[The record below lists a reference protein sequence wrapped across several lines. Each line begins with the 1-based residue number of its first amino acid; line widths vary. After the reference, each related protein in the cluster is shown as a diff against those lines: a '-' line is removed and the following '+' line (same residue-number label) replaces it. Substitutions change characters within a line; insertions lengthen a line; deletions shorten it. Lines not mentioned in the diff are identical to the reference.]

1 MDTIDVDAT
10 NCGLINAG
18 MMISETLTDAWN
30 TIEQNRLCYYRKN
43 KNTISYED
51 YKGLTDE
58 LARGGTPPRFLII
71 DDGWQ
76 QIGVEAN
83 KEPEECLVQEGV
95 YLQYMMQVC
104 LRMACPCRLLG
115 RCNRVKP
122 AATGMEHYDSALTYP
137 VQSPGVKGNQLDI
150 VMDSVSVHGL
160 GLVQP
165 KKVFDFYN
173 ELHAYLSSCGVDGVN
188 VDVQNIIGEGH
199 GERVA
204 LTRSYHQALEASI
217 SRNFPDNG
225 CIACMCHSTDGMYS
239 AKKTVVVRASDD
251 LFTYDPHNSL
261 HPTADYHAAARAVG
275 GCPIYVSDKPGNHN
289 FELLK
294 KLVLPDGSVL
304 RAKLP
309 GRPTRDY
316 LFANP
321 ARDGTSL
328 LKVWNTNK
336 CSGVVGVFNC
346 QCAGWCKVAKKTLL
360 HDTLPCT
367 LTGSVRA
374 TDVDLMDQ
382 VVGAD

>member
-1 MDTIDVDAT
+1 MKTFHHREKKKLPQFLDWFGWCTWDAFYTDVTAEGVDE
-10 NCGLINAG
+10 GL
-18 MMISETLTDAWN
+18 
-30 TIEQNRLCYYRKN
+30 Q
-43 KNTISYED
+43 
-51 YKGLTDE
+51 
-58 LARGGTPPRFLII
+58 RGGTPPRFLII

-199 GERVA
+199 
-204 LTRSYHQALEASI
+204 
-217 SRNFPDNG
+217 
-225 CIACMCHSTDGMYS
+225 DGMYS